1 MIPFEIT
8 RRFPTE
14 ASCIAYFR
22 ELKENKGLI
31 CPTCKGT
38 AFYWRE
44 KYIAHDCKSC
54 HYRITLRSGTVMES
68 SKLPFH
74 YWLYGMFMMTFPTKS
89 FSAKDIQFHLKHK
102 RYEPIWAMLH
112 KIRAAM
118 GVHDNK
124 YRLKGMVEVREI
136 CFNTQKTSQ
145 AATETGCTYS
155 TKHTTKNLVSRQTKA
170 QRSGSGS
177 MTSKPECMVKV
188 MTSIGQGSK
197 NAKSGQNDTAFYKV
211 RMFVIQEGVIQ
222 RSKSEMEPVALITTS
237 GRFAFNAMKTMS
249 PQLPETEND
258 HIPKSK
264 SVPWTRIM
272 TWNAKRNIHG
282 IHHNVL
288 SSYLQRYLDEFTF
301 KINRK
306 ALKAEW
312 FEHLVSLSV
321 ENTWYDKQKYKSG

>member
-44 KYIAHDCKSC
+44 KYISHDCKKC

-89 FSAKDIQFHLKHK
+89 FSAKDIQFHLRHK

-118 GVHDNK
+118 GVHDSK
-124 YRLKGMVEVREI
+124 YRLEGVVEVREI
-136 CFNTQKTSQ
+136 CFNTQKPNQS
-145 AATETGCTYS
+145 ATETRCAS
-155 TKHTTKNLVSRQTKA
+155 NKHTAKNLISRQAKA
-170 QRSGSGS
+170 QRSGSGRIA
-177 MTSKPECMVKV
+177 SKPQCMVRV

-197 NAKSGQNDTAFYKV
+197 NAKSGQNDTTLHKV
-211 RMFVIQEGVIQ
+211 RMFVTQEEERQ
-222 RSKSEMEPVALITTS
+222 RHKSKTEPAVLITTS
-237 GRFAFNAMKTMS
+237 GRLAFNAMKTIS
-249 PQLPETEND
+249 LQLPGTENN
-258 HIPKSK
+258 HIPGNK

-272 TWNAKRNIHG
+272 TWNAKRNING

-312 FEHLVSLSV
+312 FEHLASLSI